1 MILKD
6 LSKII
11 LVFLDNRHLGKIY
24 FLRIYYK
31 MYRSYAITVRPR
43 DGISDTTISA
53 YLKWFEKLDY
63 AFVCTEKE
71 GVERHLHAQIW
82 TDQPKAKG
90 DIVKQVERIC
100 ERTIND
106 WDQAQKKVLRQGVK
120 IGYSDWYLDYLAEN
134 ELKDILCDILYQQ
147 PPENTYPYYPTEEEQ
162 EKVKNTANAVD
173 PRFTDLEY
181 KCNDY
186 LTNKDLTLTHK
197 SVARFLCDAMFNTRS
212 IKVLMHQRDRTA
224 LATALYAF
232 MSKSTNVDLFINK
245 TAEEKKQ
252 DLKFEA
258 MKQHFAEFNLSD
270 DDED

>member
-1 MILKD
+1 
-6 LSKII
+6 
-11 LVFLDNRHLGKIY
+11 
-24 FLRIYYK
+24 
-31 MYRSYAITVRPR
+31 MYRSFAVTVRPR

-82 TDQPKAKG
+82 TDTPKAKG

-106 WDQAQKKVLRQGVK
+106 WDQAQKKVLRGHGNKSGIK
-120 IGYSDWYLDYLAEN
+120 IAYSDWYLDYLAEN
-134 ELKDILCDILYQQ
+134 QLKEILCDILYDK

-162 EKVKNTANAVD
+162 EKVMTTANAVD

-186 LTNKDLTLTHK
+186 LTKKDLTLTHK
-197 SVARFLCDAMFNTRS
+197 SVALFLCDAMFNSRS

-245 TAEEKKQ
+245 TAEEKKIDKKFK
-252 DLKFEA
+252 DLQLKLSNFT
-258 MKQHFAEFNLSD
+258 FSD
-270 DDED
+270 DESEDD